1 MSMNPVIHFEL
12 PCRDRERIGRF
23 YAGAFGWK
31 LQFLGPEMGHYTVV
45 TTADPQNP
53 PPAPPGAV
61 PGCINGGFFIADA
74 QMPAQHPGIV
84 IGVQD
89 LRAAMARVA
98 QAGGSVLGEP
108 MDIPGVGAYVAFTD
122 TEGNRCSLLQPLAS
136 GSGEGAPCVS

>member
-23 YAGAFGWK
+23 YASAFGWK
-31 LQFLGPEMGHYTVV
+31 LQPLGPEMGHYTVV

-74 QMPAQHPGIV
+74 QLPAQHPGIV
-84 IGVQD
+84 IAVD
-89 LRAAMARVA
+89 DIRAAMERVTA
-98 QAGGSVLGEP
+98 AGGTVLGEP
-108 MDIPGVGAYVAFTD
+108 MPVPGVGVYVAFTD
-122 TEGNRCSLLQPLAS
+122 TEGNRGSVLQPS
-136 GSGEGAPCVS
+136 MQGEGAPCVA